1 MYNINMYIFIKVNIL
16 VYKLMFKGEC
26 QCLDE
31 EIKKSRKQMSLLEK
45 NVQLRSIMV
54 YLANIIVTKVV
65 TLTLKKIN
73 QKSKKPKWE

>member
-1 MYNINMYIFIKVNIL
+1 
-16 VYKLMFKGEC
+16 MFRRGNKN
-26 QCLDE
+26 
-31 EIKKSRKQMSLLEK
+31 SRKKMSLLEK

-73 QKSKKPKWE
+73 QKSKKPKQE